1 MGKRP
6 TAVYCQYWMMLL
18 FLLTV
23 ASSLLF
29 PFLLTA
35 ASFPLRHMDVSG
47 AETQCDAAVRKK
59 TLV

>member
-35 ASFPLRHMDVSG
+35 ASFPL
-47 AETQCDAAVRKK
+47 AAFVFAQHS
-59 TLV
+59 LEH